1 MQLIAEIYEEDSKA
15 LSTQGIQYD
24 VRRAARAIVMN
35 ELGEIALMYAAEEDY
50 HKLPGGGIEANEH
63 VTDALVREMTEE
75 VGADVEILD
84 GLGIV
89 IEYRNKRKFMQI
101 SYCYMCKV
109 RGCLENPTF
118 TEDELKAGFELQW
131 LTLTEAIARIEQEF
145 PVHYATEFMHRRDLA
160 LLGAAK
166 EWIVRNKR

>member
-1 MQLIAEIYEEDSKA
+1 VQLIAEIYEEDLSA
-15 LSTQGIQYD
+15 LSTHGIQYD

-35 ELGEIALMYAAEEDY
+35 ERGEIALMYAAEEDY

-75 VGADVEILD
+75 VGADIEILD

-101 SYCYMCKV
+101 SYCYMCKI
-109 RGCLENPTF
+109 RGDLEEPAF

-131 LTLTEAIARIEQEF
+131 TTLSEAIARMEQEI
-145 PVHYATEFMHRRDLA
+145 PVHYGIEFMHRRDLA
-160 LLGAAK
+160 ILRAAS
-166 EWIVRNKR
+166 EWIVRHR